1 MNLREYRKA
10 QGLQRK
16 FVAIKVGICG
26 KHLND
31 IEAGR
36 VNLTDKVALKLSEVY
51 GVDLSKIKHMYREG
65 KNEEHRDYKKTA
77 GTSQGS

>member
-1 MNLREYRKA
+1 MDLREFRKA

-36 VNLTDKVALKLSEVY
+36 VNLTDKVAFKLSEVY
-51 GVDLSKIKHMYREG
+51 GADLSEIKHMYQEG
-65 KNEEHRDYKKTA
+65 KNGKHRDYKKTA
-77 GTSQGS
+77 RAS